1 MGPDLVATA
10 RFILETQHPSG
21 AIPWF
26 HGGIID
32 PWDHVEA
39 AMGLASVGYLEAAHA
54 AYAWLQS
61 QQGTEGGWYVAYN
74 EQGVTDDSRIETN
87 FVAYIAVGIWHT
99 HLIQKDLD
107 TLRRYWPM
115 VEKAIDFVI
124 DCQGPLGQIYWAK
137 DSSLG
142 IRKDALITG
151 CSSIFK
157 SLACALSIAEALG
170 EAKPEWQ
177 HARGSLQ
184 SALLHHPEAFD
195 CTWESKARF
204 SMDWFYPILAGVITG
219 PEANARIEAR
229 WHEFVVQ
236 DLGCRCVND
245 EPWVTVAETCEL
257 VMSLAAMGD
266 LKRATQ
272 LFSWIQQF
280 REVDGSYWTGY
291 VFRDDAIWPE
301 EKTTWTAGAVLLASD
316 MLSKRSPGHTLFHWQ
331 D

>member
-1 MGPDLVATA
+1 
-10 RFILETQHPSG
+10 
-21 AIPWF
+21 
-26 HGGIID
+26 
-32 PWDHVEA
+32 
-39 AMGLASVGYLEAAHA
+39 
-54 AYAWLQS
+54 
-61 QQGTEGGWYVAYN
+61 
-74 EQGVTDDSRIETN
+74 
-87 FVAYIAVGIWHT
+87 
-99 HLIQKDLD
+99 
-107 TLRRYWPM
+107 
-115 VEKAIDFVI
+115 
-124 DCQGPLGQIYWAK
+124 
-137 DSSLG
+137 
-142 IRKDALITG
+142 
-151 CSSIFK
+151 
-157 SLACALSIAEALG
+157 
-170 EAKPEWQ
+170 
-177 HARGSLQ
+177 
-184 SALLHHPEAFD
+184 
-195 CTWESKARF
+195 
-204 SMDWFYPILAGVITG
+204 MDWFYPILAGVITG

-257 VMSLAAMGD
+257 VMSLAAMGY